1 MMRSLFSGISGLRV
15 HQTKMDVIGNN
26 ISNVNTVGFRA
37 SSVNFTDV
45 FYQTTQNASGPN
57 ANTGAAGT
65 NAMQIGLGANVAAI
79 TVDLSGSG
87 ATQRTDRGMD
97 VMIQGDAFFI
107 VRSNGNTYFTKSGL
121 LDVDANG
128 TLMCHTNG
136 ASVLGW
142 RVDENGEI
150 RKDTVDTLNLMGAE
164 NKYSAPNPT
173 TAITMSG
180 NVDNTDTQLAK
191 DGNGYAM
198 DVSFF
203 DNLGQMYTAKLRL
216 NKNDDNITN
225 VFNISINNIMGPD
238 GKSIL
243 RKLDE
248 NGKWA
253 KLDGADEDF
262 TINFG
267 GAEIKASECEVDPDT
282 GEVTIPDKTWPQL
295 TFDANTGH
303 FQSVTESGGTGGAGG
318 AGGGTGTDDAEPGIL
333 NLSLSNDGRTKSF
346 AANGVDVNFGKLT
359 MYASDGRCNV
369 KPLRGDSDNGN
380 TGAGNAAGS
389 LDGFT
394 VQTDGKIYGVYTN
407 GDKKLLGQ
415 IAVATFAN
423 PSGLEAV
430 GNSLY
435 ATTLNSGDFDGVGVD
450 VSEVGKLAVG
460 ALEMSDVDLATEF
473 TNMITTQRGFQANS
487 RIITTSDS
495 MLEELVNL
503 KR

>member
-150 RKDTVDTLNLMGAE
+150 RKDTVNTLNLMGAE
-164 NKYSAPNPT
+164 NKYSSPNPT
-173 TAITMSG
+173 TAVTMSG
-180 NVDNTDTQLAK
+180 NVDFADSSVAASAQ
-191 DGNGYAM
+191 GYAM
-198 DVSFF
+198 DVNFY
-203 DNLGQMYTAKLRL
+203 DNLGQSYTAKMKL
-216 NKNDDNITN
+216 NKASDTANN
-225 VFNISINNIMGPD
+225 VYTISISDIMGPD
-238 GKSIL
+238 GTSML
-243 RKLDE
+243 RTKDE
-248 NGKWA
+248 NGKWTKIDTA
-253 KLDGADEDF
+253 ADY

-267 GAEIKASECEVDPDT
+267 GAEFKASDCEVDPDT
-282 GEVTIPDKTWPQL
+282 GEVTVKQDTQWPQI
-295 TFDANTGH
+295 TFDANTGL
-303 FQSVTESGGTGGAGG
+303 FQSVGE
-318 AGGGTGTDDAEPGIL
+318 GGGNGGGGNTGDDAAPGIL
-333 NLSLSNDGRTKSF
+333 NFKITSESGALIQSF
-346 AANGVDVNFGKLT
+346 PANGIDINYGKLT

-369 KPLRGDSDNGN
+369 KPLRGDSDDGN
-380 TGAGNAAGS
+380 SGAGNAAGS
-389 LDGFT
+389 LDGFS

-430 GNSLY
+430 GNSMY
-435 ATTLNSGDFDGVGVD
+435 ASTLNSGDFDGVGVE
-450 VSEVGKLAVG
+450 VSEVGKLAIG

>member
-107 VRSNGNTYFTKSGL
+107 VRSNGSTYFTKSGL

-150 RKDTVDTLNLMGAE
+150 RKDTVNTLNLMGAE
-164 NKYSAPNPT
+164 NKFSAPSPT

-180 NVDNTDTQLAK
+180 NVDYADSQVAASAK
-191 DGNGYAM
+191 GYPM
-198 DVSFF
+198 DVSFY
-203 DNLGQMYTAKLRL
+203 DNLGQSYTAKMKL
-216 NKNDDNITN
+216 NKSSDAANNIYS
-225 VFNISINNIMGPD
+225 ISISDIQGPD
-238 GKSIL
+238 GTSML
-243 RKLDE
+243 RKKGDD
-248 NGKWA
+248 GKWTKIDA
-253 KLDGADEDF
+253 AQDY
-262 TINFG
+262 TITFG
-267 GAEIKASECEVDPDT
+267 GAEFKASDCEVDPDT
-282 GEVTIPDKTWPQL
+282 GEVTVPVDTEWPQL

-303 FQSVTESGGTGGAGG
+303 FVSVSGGGDNA
-318 AGGGTGTDDAEPGIL
+318 GTGDDTTAAGIL
-333 NLSLSNDGRTKSF
+333 NLKIGYTEGESGSLFQSF
-346 AANGVDVNFGKLT
+346 TANGIDINYGKLT

-369 KPLRGDSDNGN
+369 KPVRGDSDDGN
-380 TGAGNAAGS
+380 SGAGNPAGS
-389 LDGFT
+389 LDGFSI
-394 VQTDGKIYGVYTN
+394 QTDGKIYGVYTN

-430 GNSLY
+430 GNSMY
-435 ATTLNSGDFDGVGVD
+435 ASTLNSGDFDGVGVE